1 MEGHDVLHR
10 PYGFGVR
17 AGEEEGWWGDG
28 CRGVDRVME
37 GVVVDIT
44 KKDFTDEVF
53 LPAFLDRE
61 LATFMWICIPRGAEW
76 EVSKPYRACGG
87 SIE

>member
-1 MEGHDVLHR
+1 M
-10 PYGFGVR
+10 
-17 AGEEEGWWGDG
+17 
-28 CRGVDRVME
+28 ME